1 MSAMDDELREDFG
14 IISDWL
20 LNYEDYLVDY
30 EYRRAQL
37 AEARETVIDATPR
50 PSPDDPASG
59 RNSVRTVSDPT
70 GRKGIMLATLDDLR
84 ATERWLEWCQ
94 EVEAALPW
102 KMQIFLRLRR
112 EYRHRRGPH
121 GWTAAVQHRY
131 AQEIAERLGKRVED
145 VWIEDR
151 NTFTGWWN
159 RILQFGAIR
168 AAKPG
173 LLRYWAENLTPE
185 EKAAGSN

>member
-1 MSAMDDELREDFG
+1 MSQYLRLSG
-14 IISDWL
+14 
-20 LNYEDYLVDY
+20 
-30 EYRRAQL
+30 
-37 AEARETVIDATPR
+37 
-50 PSPDDPASG
+50 SPQFQGAVSG

-84 ATERWLEWCQ
+84 TTERWLEWCQ

-121 GWTAAVQHRY
+121 RWTAAVQHRY

-168 AAKPG
+168 AAKLG